1 MPAIYATQLF
11 CIATHLHMKQI
22 TLKKLWELWPK
33 TDPTQLSLGSFSDL
47 QHFANGVVTSE
58 SFHVYFARLCSLPW
72 VIFINSICVFTCSS
86 CSVSFFFFIQ
96 VAKTLSTGVHPK
108 KLNWKIHCSLI
119 FTGTWN
125 IVNCSYGNKI
135 ARLDIYLKYTQSK
148 HRTCQYDTRQMPS
161 S

>member
-1 MPAIYATQLF
+1 M
-11 CIATHLHMKQI
+11 
-22 TLKKLWELWPK
+22 
-33 TDPTQLSLGSFSDL
+33 QLSCFVL
-47 QHFANGVVTSE
+47 QLIYTWNK
-58 SFHVYFARLCSLPW
+58 LPW
-72 VIFINSICVFTCSS
+72 RSCENCGQKLTQPNFLWVLSLIYNILQMALSLVNHFMYTLQDYVICLGLFSLIVYVFSL
-86 CSVSFFFFIQ
+86 VLAALFHFFFFSIQ

>member
-1 MPAIYATQLF
+1 
-11 CIATHLHMKQI
+11 MKQI

-135 ARLDIYLKYTQSK
+135 ARLDIFEIYSKQTQDLSVWHTADAK
-148 HRTCQYDTRQMPS
+148 FITISLVLFACRIVNICLL
-161 S
+161 